1 MSYVE
6 QKHSLFVGQTLST
19 FHAQDGSQVTLTRD
33 HITYTDTAEE
43 KRAGRVVAKQNAV
56 EAQPVFSRMVA
67 GRGNNTSHYEE
78 IAPLNGVKAAY
89 DAETGVMHI
98 TSPYLDWEID
108 GGVSEADQHR
118 ASTFVSQI
126 NSQSHQPKYV
136 PKDYSQILSRAQSND
151 AQ

>member
-33 HITYTDTAEE
+33 HLTYTDAAED
-43 KRAGRVVAKQNAV
+43 KRAGHIVAKQNAF
-56 EAQPVFSRMVA
+56 EAQPVFSRIVA

-78 IAPLNGVKAAY
+78 TAPLNGVRAAY
-89 DAETGVMHI
+89 DAETGVI
-98 TSPYLDWEID
+98 RFSSPYLDWELD
-108 GGVSEADQHR
+108 AGVSEADQHR
-118 ASTFVSQI
+118 ASAFVDQV

-136 PKDYSQILSRAQSND
+136 PKDYDAILSRASSND